1 MKASRMTKWRRTK
14 SGLTLSASLDE
25 NAKVSDTLVERLSA
39 LSESS
44 GESVVNEGVLQTGTG
59 EAGHKGRREGKKA
72 KVKQRTQ
79 KKVNKSL
86 FNLKGEQ
93 QGHSRQTCCE
103 KSETDLENLLESLL
117 NGGGTSG
124 GGCLS
129 NLNLLNGVNG
139 LGSSVS

>member
-1 MKASRMTKWRRTK
+1 MTRWRRTK

-79 KKVNKSL
+79 KKSKQIAL
-86 FNLKGEQ
+86 QFERRAAGP
-93 QGHSRQTCCE
+93 
-103 KSETDLENLLESLL
+103 LEADMLRKERD
-117 NGGGTSG
+117 
-124 GGCLS
+124 
-129 NLNLLNGVNG
+129 
-139 LGSSVS
+139 